1 MLLGLEPGEAFVVR
15 NVAALVHPFHEQVRV
30 HQHSTHHIF
39 SKIWSGWK
47 LDDVA
52 SKTVIARSDSSGF
65 FLFQFCE
72 VGGP

>member
-15 NVAALVHPFHEQVRV
+15 NVAALVHPYHEQVRV

-39 SKIWSGWK
+39 SKIWSGSK
-47 LDDVA
+47 LDDEA
-52 SKTVIARSDSSGF
+52 SRTVIASQTVQGF
-65 FLFQFCE
+65 FFQFFE

>member
-1 MLLGLEPGEAFVVR
+1 VVR